1 MALDGSKFKL
11 ITGLPG
17 SGKSLMMAT
26 FVYPYLIAG
35 YQVYSNLWLNWKNFD
50 VLGEWDSE
58 KNNLHYY
65 QEIEDIVDVRNC
77 IVICDEIAEPLDPR
91 NWENESGAIR
101 RFFQQHRHHHVDVY
115 GTTQNITLVAK
126 SARIVID
133 EWTDC
138 FRILRI
144 IPGVIIFR
152 ERSIDRTQM
161 LKEEPEPKDNG
172 FFSWLSELRFFL
184 KSKLL
189 FTKWNKYKLELEHKF
204 CEKCHDRH
212 EFNLNICP
220 KCKQALV
227 VKPTGI
233 YDSCYDIKLRPKKHY
248 WRPISICPDC
258 GREHKSGYR
267 GALSEEEF
275 LKQKELTIR

>member
-1 MALDGSKFKL
+1 
-11 ITGLPG
+11 
-17 SGKSLMMAT
+17 
-26 FVYPYLIAG
+26 
-35 YQVYSNLWLNWKNFD
+35 
-50 VLGEWDSE
+50 
-58 KNNLHYY
+58 
-65 QEIEDIVDVRNC
+65 
-77 IVICDEIAEPLDPR
+77 
-91 NWENESGAIR
+91 
-101 RFFQQHRHHHVDVY
+101 
-115 GTTQNITLVAK
+115 
-126 SARIVID
+126 
-133 EWTDC
+133 
-138 FRILRI
+138 
-144 IPGVIIFR
+144 
-152 ERSIDRTQM
+152 M

-204 CEKCHDRH
+204 CEKCHERH

-220 KCKQALV
+220 KCKQVLV

-248 WRPISICPDC
+248 WRPISICADC

-267 GALSEEEF
+267 GVLSEEEF